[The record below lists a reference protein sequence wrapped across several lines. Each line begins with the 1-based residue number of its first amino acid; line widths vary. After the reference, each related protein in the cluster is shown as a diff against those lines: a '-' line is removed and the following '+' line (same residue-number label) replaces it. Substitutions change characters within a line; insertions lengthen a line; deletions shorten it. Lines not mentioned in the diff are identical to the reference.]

1 MTRALVTGS
10 TGGIGANLVAALN
23 ARGVEVVGLR
33 RKTSPHDAVGDLRLT
48 FVTGDILDPTSL
60 QAAMEG
66 VDWVFHVAAIADD
79 WNFPAQTVY
88 KVNVEGTRNALE
100 AAYRAGVKRF
110 VFTSSAAALGR
121 PRRAHSLL
129 TEADEYN
136 LKPSDWPYGYS
147 KHVAMRIVEEYAGKG
162 LHAVS
167 VLPTAVL
174 GPRDVKFISGELLV
188 RALRREI
195 FPLPD
200 GGVNFID
207 SRDVAEGHIAAAE
220 RGRAGERYLLGGHN
234 LTHDE
239 ILRTI
244 SEVLGIPVRR
254 IRIPRWSLPVLAEV
268 VGVLLK
274 VGVHLPIE
282 RMRVLLS
289 GEYMYYDNSKA
300 VRELGLAPRP
310 FAQTV
315 ADAYR
320 WYVEHGFFERR
331 GIPSSA
337 LPPLP
342 EALGK

>member
-10 TGGIGANLVAALN
+10 TGGVGANLIAALN
-23 ARGVEVVGLR
+23 THGVEVVGLR
-33 RKTSPHDAVGDLRLT
+33 RRTSPNDAVGDLRLT
-48 FVTGDILDPTSL
+48 FVTGDILDLASL
-60 QAAMEG
+60 RPAMEG

-88 KVNVEGTRNALE
+88 KVNVEGTQNVLE

-121 PRRAHSLL
+121 PRRGRLLL
-129 TEADEYN
+129 TEQDEYN
-136 LKPSDWPYGYS
+136 LRPEEWPYGYS
-147 KHVAMRIVEEYAGKG
+147 KYLAMQIVEEYAGKG

-167 VLPTAVL
+167 VLPTAIL

-188 RALRREI
+188 RALRREV

-200 GGVNFID
+200 GGVNFVD
-207 SRDVAEGHIAAAE
+207 SRDVAAGHIAAAE
-220 RGRAGERYLLGGHN
+220 HGRPGERYILGGHN
-234 LTHDE
+234 LTHSE

-244 SEVLGIPVRR
+244 SEVLGIPIRCV
-254 IRIPRWSLPVLAEV
+254 RIPRWALPVLAEA

-274 VGVHLPIE
+274 LGVHLPIE
-282 RMRVLLS
+282 RTRVLLS

-300 VRELGLAPRP
+300 VRELGLTPRP
-310 FAQTV
+310 FAETV

-320 WYVEHGFFERR
+320 WYVEHGFFARR
-331 GIPSSA
+331 GIPRSS
-337 LPPLP
+337 LPSLTDV
-342 EALGK
+342 LSK